1 MPPAIEFVAF
11 GDIRCYAAL
20 VQELAWF
27 SEQLKLELHTSTAE
41 ASLSPLSL
49 PELSRRTPILSHL
62 HRCLPRTLFVGLLVL
77 LALCFSVTLHDGID
91 AQTGYSPGRPVA
103 LASADLDE
111 DGVPDLICGYALD
124 QGGRLTVYRGNV
136 DSIYPNTLEA
146 RRRRLGAE
154 PVRPFLGVALT
165 VDLPV
170 TPTFIETS
178 DFDADGH
185 LDLVVADQGRNAFYV
200 VKGNGRGEL
209 AGPELYVQ
217 PPSGGTFG
225 RVPAKAGTTYP
236 QLRMRLNS
244 DAQDD
249 LVFFRPGQSEP
260 DFILSSPAAIF
271 TVTNTFDSGPG
282 SLRQAILDAN
292 ASSGAD
298 AIVFNIA
305 GTGVQTIALSAILP
319 IVSEAVTID
328 ATTQPGFAGT
338 PLIELNGDGLG
349 QGQGIQVNGGGAVV
363 RGFAINRFSGNGILL
378 FRGSGNIIEG
388 NFIGTDA
395 SGTLRQGNFGS
406 GILLSDSP
414 NNTIGG
420 TTASARNVISGNFLQ
435 GITLGP
441 ELDSP
446 YPNIGLT
453 TGNLIQGNFIGT
465 DVTGTAAIGNELVGV
480 FILIASSNQIGGA
493 TAGARNVISG
503 NSGIGVLI
511 SSTGR
516 LSSSIP
522 ISGPADDNLVQG
534 NYIGTDVSG
543 SAALGNFGDGVAL
556 RGTSRSII
564 GGTSPSTRNVISGNG
579 ANVNA
584 GFCIAGSGI
593 SITGDSA
600 IDNLI
605 QGNFIGT
612 DSAGSGNLGNV
623 FDGVSIGFLRPACF
637 PVPTSNT
644 LSIKSISGNAI
655 GGTSSGAGNV
665 IAFNGSV
672 DGNGIAVV
680 GSNPTNPN
688 EANPIHRNSI
698 YSNGKLGIDLG
709 ADGVT
714 RKRSRRH
721 RHGSKQSAELSR
733 PDLGG
738 ERFAG
743 N

>member
-1 MPPAIEFVAF
+1 M
-11 GDIRCYAAL
+11 
-20 VQELAWF
+20 
-27 SEQLKLELHTSTAE
+27 
-41 ASLSPLSL
+41 
-49 PELSRRTPILSHL
+49 
-62 HRCLPRTLFVGLLVL
+62 
-77 LALCFSVTLHDGID
+77 
-91 AQTGYSPGRPVA
+91 A
-103 LASADLDE
+103 LASADFDE

-136 DSIYPNTLEA
+136 DSIYPNTPEA
-146 RRRRLGAE
+146 RRRNNGGAS
-154 PVRPFLGVALT
+154 PRPFLGVART

-170 TPTFIETS
+170 APTFVETG
-178 DFDADGH
+178 DFDSDGH
-185 LDLVVADQGRNAFYV
+185 LDLVVADQGRQAFYV

-209 AGPELYVQ
+209 AGPEVYVV
-217 PPSGGTFG
+217 PPSGGIFG
-225 RVPAKAGTTYP
+225 REGFPAKAGTTYP
-236 QLRMRLNS
+236 KLRMRLNS

-249 LVFFRPGQSEP
+249 LVFFRPGKSEP
-260 DFILSSPAAIF
+260 EFILSSPSATF
-271 TVTNTFDSGPG
+271 TVTNTFDGGPG
-282 SLRQAILDAN
+282 SFRQAILDAN

-298 AIVFNIA
+298 AIVFNIP
-305 GTGVQTIALSAILP
+305 GSGVQTIALSDTLP

-349 QGQGIQVNGGGAVV
+349 QGQGIQVNGGGTVV

-420 TTASARNVISGNFLQ
+420 TAVSARNVISGNFLQ

-446 YPNIGLT
+446 SPNIGLT

-480 FILIASSNQIGGA
+480 FVLIASSNQIGGA
-493 TAGARNVISG
+493 TPGARNVISG

-534 NYIGTDVSG
+534 NYIGTNVSG

-556 RGTSRSII
+556 RGASRSII
-564 GGTSPSTRNVISGNG
+564 GGTSPAARNVISGNG

-600 IDNLI
+600 MDNLI

-612 DSAGSGNLGNV
+612 DSAGSGNLGNL

-637 PVPTSNT
+637 PTPTSNT
-644 LSIKSISGNAI
+644 LSIK
-655 GGTSSGAGNV
+655 
-665 IAFNGSV
+665 
-672 DGNGIAVV
+672 
-680 GSNPTNPN
+680 
-688 EANPIHRNSI
+688 
-698 YSNGKLGIDLG
+698 IDLRQCDWRNL
-709 ADGVT
+709 AW
-714 RKRSRRH
+714 RRQ
-721 RHGSKQSAELSR
+721 RYCIQWQR
-733 PDLGG
+733 
-738 ERFAG
+738 
-743 N
+743 